1 MVSIINGF
9 LICLLTSIL
18 SVQLLLTKSICFLEN
33 YLLYLYFRQHDKTR
47 NSGCAEWHE

>member
-33 YLLYLYFRQHDKTR
+33 YLLYLYFRQHDKTG
-47 NSGCAEWHE
+47 NFKGTQWHE